1 MDGDPGEIRHEE
13 GGFYIERGGKRIAE
27 LDYHRVGA
35 DLVVT
40 HTWVEP
46 RLRGQ
51 GDARRLVDAA
61 VAFAREQGYKVVPAC
76 SYVRAV
82 MRGEEYGDVRR
93 EK

>member
-1 MDGDPGEIRHEE
+1 MDSDRGGIRHHE
-13 GGFYIERGGKRIAE
+13 GEFYIEREGKRIAE
-27 LDYHRVGA
+27 LTYHRAGA
-35 DLVVT
+35 DIVVT

-61 VAFAREQGYKVVPAC
+61 VAFAREGKFKIVPAC

-82 MRGEEYGDVRR
+82 LRTQEFADVRR
-93 EK
+93 